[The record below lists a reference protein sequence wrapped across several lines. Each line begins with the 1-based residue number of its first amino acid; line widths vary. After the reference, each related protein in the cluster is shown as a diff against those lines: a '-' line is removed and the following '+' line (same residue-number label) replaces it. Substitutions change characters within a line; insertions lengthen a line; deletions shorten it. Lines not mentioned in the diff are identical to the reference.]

1 MPSTSR
7 KQDEDRG
14 DDNGGEAIGVVT
26 EGVEIR
32 EYNACTRAAT
42 HRIGR
47 AMGST
52 QEQGLG
58 REQTVRAEIVPA
70 TRILRGNEN
79 AECRCDNAAG
89 GVLQKF

>member
-1 MPSTSR
+1 M
-7 KQDEDRG
+7 
-14 DDNGGEAIGVVT
+14 T